1 MGGHQFRALADRCRE
16 LERVAVRD
24 DIREQLRQWAID
36 FEAEADAADKA
47 ERFRRLLGNRHGQQ
61 TTF

>member
-1 MGGHQFRALADRCRE
+1 MADRCRE

-36 FEAEADAADKA
+36 FDAEAEAVVNARDYSGTD
-47 ERFRRLLGNRHGQQ
+47 RS
-61 TTF
+61 